1 VQNDPTDMARR
12 SKVLLLLFVACLA
25 LEVASF
31 GFWRVVCFALAVFGI
46 WLLAFLLFSLLIVAW
61 GRWQDRGQLRWVDRL
76 DIDESSVAYAD
87 FEIYEKRIAW
97 GEVSKVVFYHGE
109 PDYPD
114 PQVGMAPVRY
124 WKLTDEGTARS
135 LEVPDFGDHSQRLAS
150 WCSRKL
156 AGFDRS
162 VAEEVLKSPLENRW
176 VLWEK
181 KPAVVDLDH

>member
-1 VQNDPTDMARR
+1 MARR
-12 SKVLLLLFVACLA
+12 SKVPLFLFTACLV
-25 LEVASF
+25 LGVASF
-31 GFWRVVCFALAVFGI
+31 GFWRVAYFVLAAFGI
-46 WLLAFLLFSLLIVAW
+46 WLLGFLLLSLLVVAW
-61 GRWQDRGQLRWVDRL
+61 SRWQDRGQLRWVDRL
-76 DIDESSVAYAD
+76 DIDESGVAYAD
-87 FEIYEKRIAW
+87 FDTHEKRIAW
-97 GEVSKVVFYHGE
+97 CEVSKVVFYHGE

-124 WKLTDEGTARS
+124 WELTYEGTVRS
-135 LEVPDFGDHSQRLAS
+135 LDVPDLGNHSQRLAS

-181 KPAVVDLDH
+181 KLGAIGLVR